1 MGKLLAL
8 SRAIDGVLA
17 RIGRAASLLF
27 LVTTL
32 VICFDVVTRKLGYQ
46 LPGMGS
52 TRLQELEWHLAGV
65 LFLLWLGYGVVRD
78 GHVRID
84 VFTGH
89 LSQRTRDRIDLFG
102 TIVFALPYCL
112 VLLPFAWSFFTT
124 SLGQLESSDAPN
136 GLPARFVIKGF
147 LFLGY
152 VLLLAG
158 TISFL
163 CRKIVAV
170 LGPPEPPDAAGPAG
184 GRA

>member
-1 MGKLLAL
+1 MDKVLAL
-8 SRAIDGVLA
+8 SRAIDAVLA
-17 RIGRAASLLF
+17 RIGGIVSLLF
-27 LVTTL
+27 LVVTV
-32 VICFDVVTRKLGYQ
+32 VICFDVVSRKFGFQ
-46 LPGMGS
+46 LAGLGS

-78 GHVRID
+78 SHVRID

-89 LSQRTRDRIDLFG
+89 LRREVKDRIDLVG

-112 VLLPFAWSFFTT
+112 VLLPYAWSFFTT
-124 SLGQLESSDAPN
+124 SLLQLESSDAPN

-158 TISFL
+158 TVSFL
-163 CRKIVAV
+163 CRKLVLV
-170 LGPPEPPDAAGPAG
+170 LGPEPL
-184 GRA
+184 RARARETA

>member
-1 MGKLLAL
+1 MDKLLGL
-8 SRAIDGVLA
+8 SRAIDALLA
-17 RIGRAASLLF
+17 RIGRVTSLLF
-27 LVTTL
+27 LVTTV
-32 VICFDVVTRKLGYQ
+32 VICFDVVTRKIGYQ
-46 LPGMGS
+46 LPGLGS
-52 TRLQELEWHLAGV
+52 TRLQELEWHLAGI

-89 LSQRTRDRIDLFG
+89 LRREVKDRIDLAG

-112 VLLPFAWSFFTT
+112 VLLPYAWSFFIT
-124 SLGQLESSDAPN
+124 SLLQLESSDAPN

-158 TISFL
+158 TLSFL
-163 CRKIVAV
+163 SRKLILVFGSPQQRERAR
-170 LGPPEPPDAAGPAG
+170 EAG
-184 GRA
+184 

>member
-1 MGKLLAL
+1 MDKLLGL
-8 SRAIDGVLA
+8 SRAIDALLA
-17 RIGRAASLLF
+17 RIGRVTSLLF
-27 LVTTL
+27 LVTTV
-32 VICFDVVTRKLGYQ
+32 VICFDVVTRKIGYQ
-46 LPGMGS
+46 LPGLGS
-52 TRLQELEWHLAGV
+52 TRLQELEWHLAGI

-89 LSQRTRDRIDLFG
+89 LRREVKDRIDLAG

-112 VLLPFAWSFFTT
+112 VLLPYAWSFFVT
-124 SLGQLESSDAPN
+124 SLFQLESSDAPN

-158 TISFL
+158 TLSFL
-163 CRKIVAV
+163 FRKLILVF
-170 LGPPEPPDAAGPAG
+170 GSPQQRE
-184 GRA
+184 RAREAL